1 MSENLFDYENR
12 RFREEVLYLLRQLA
26 EYQGIIP
33 FDEKDRRCHVDPD
46 WDGWVSEDPHAAL
59 EAVLRDSGEKF
70 EAPAPAVSK
79 LARRRRFNFSKFDE
93 VIADAE
99 SLRTGWR
106 ARGKAAKT
114 AEHRAY
120 CETQEIYWKNLA
132 ARRRKRIEFE
142 IKKGRAEIVDG
153 VLYDL
158 RSGVRAPWDASLF
171 VTK

>member
-1 MSENLFDYENR
+1 MSETLFDYQTR
-12 RFREEVLYLLRQLA
+12 LRDEEVLYLARAIAEKLGIAPFPGVAEPAAQTPPLRVV
-26 EYQGIIP
+26 EV
-33 FDEKDRRCHVDPD
+33 E
-46 WDGWVSEDPHAAL
+46 AL
-59 EAVLRDSGEKF
+59 E
-70 EAPAPAVSK
+70 PAEETT
-79 LARRRRFNFSKFDE
+79 RRRRFNFSKFDD
-93 VIADAE
+93 VIRLAE
-99 SLRTGWR
+99 ESRTGWR

>member
-1 MSENLFDYENR
+1 MSETLFDYQTR
-12 RFREEVLYLLRQLA
+12 LRDDEVLYLLRAIATNLGIAPFPGVA
-26 EYQGIIP
+26 EP
-33 FDEKDRRCHVDPD
+33 
-46 WDGWVSEDPHAAL
+46 
-59 EAVLRDSGEKF
+59 AVQTPPLRVVETVEV
-70 EAPAPAVSK
+70 EAPVETT
-79 LARRRRFNFSKFDE
+79 RRRRFNFSKFDE
-93 VIADAE
+93 VIRLAE
-99 SLRTGWR
+99 ESRTGWR

-132 ARRRKRIEFE
+132 ARRRKRIETE

-158 RSGVRAPWDASLF
+158 RSGVRAPWDAALF

>member
-1 MSENLFDYENR
+1 MSESLFDYENR
-12 RFREEVLYLLRQLA
+12 QFREEVLYLLRQLA
-26 EYQGIIP
+26 EYQGIVP
-33 FDEKDRRCHVDPD
+33 FAEKDRRRHVDPD
-46 WDGWVSEDPHAAL
+46 WDGCVSEDPHSFL
-59 EAVLRDSGEKF
+59 EAVLAENA
-70 EAPAPAVSK
+70 APVETT
-79 LARRRRFNFSKFDE
+79 RRRRFNFSKFDE
-93 VIADAE
+93 VIRLAE
-99 SLRTGWR
+99 ESRTGWR

-132 ARRRKRIEFE
+132 ARRRKRIETE

-158 RSGVRAPWDASLF
+158 RSGVRAPWDAALF

>member
-1 MSENLFDYENR
+1 MSETLFDYQTR
-12 RFREEVLYLLRQLA
+12 LRDDEVLYLLRAIATNLGIAPFPGVA
-26 EYQGIIP
+26 EP
-33 FDEKDRRCHVDPD
+33 
-46 WDGWVSEDPHAAL
+46 AAQTPP
-59 EAVLRDSGEKF
+59 LRVVETVEV
-70 EAPAPAVSK
+70 EAPVETT
-79 LARRRRFNFSKFDE
+79 RRRRFNFSKFDE
-93 VIADAE
+93 VIRLAE
-99 SLRTGWR
+99 ESRTGWR

-132 ARRRKRIEFE
+132 ARRRKRIETE

-158 RSGVRAPWDASLF
+158 RSGVRAPWDAALF